1 MQRLLWIP
9 VAALMAVSS
18 NVAAE
23 EEGYLSLGVGFERSS
38 GKYGGTA
45 TIESTSIPVTLR
57 YARDDW
63 SVKLT
68 VPYLSVTGDGSVI
81 INGIRGSGGGGMR
94 MGIGMGGGG
103 GGGGGGTTTTTTS
116 TTTSTRV
123 TNSGLGDVS
132 LFASHALW
140 QNEGGDA
147 GLDAGVRIKFG
158 TANTMLGS
166 GENDYAAQV
175 SGYAAFGD
183 VTPGLTLGYEKLG
196 STATVPLDG
205 AAYASAGLDYL
216 LGDESNMGVE
226 YWYAQPASATG
237 YAQRELTLYAATQI
251 GEDSSL
257 RAFVMKGLSDGSPDS
272 GFGVSLSSGF

>member
-1 MQRLLWIP
+1 MKQRLLWIP
-9 VAALMAVSS
+9 VAVLMAVSN
-18 NVAAE
+18 NVSAE

-45 TIESTSIPVTLR
+45 TIESTSIPITLR

-63 SVKLT
+63 SIKLT

-94 MGIGMGGGG
+94 MGVGMGGGG
-103 GGGGGGTTTTTTS
+103 SGGGGTTTTA

-140 QNEGGDA
+140 QSEQGDA
-147 GLDAGVRIKFG
+147 GLDVGARVKFG
-158 TANTMLGS
+158 TANTTLGS

-175 SGYAAFGD
+175 SSYASFGD
-183 VTPGLTLGYEKLG
+183 VTPSMTLGYEKLG

-272 GFGVSLSSGF
+272 GLGVSLSSGF